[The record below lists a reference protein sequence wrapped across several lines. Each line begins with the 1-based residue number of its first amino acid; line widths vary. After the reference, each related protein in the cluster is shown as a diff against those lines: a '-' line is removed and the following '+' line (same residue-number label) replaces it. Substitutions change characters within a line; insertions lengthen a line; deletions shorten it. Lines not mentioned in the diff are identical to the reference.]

1 MRIIAVHPKFLL
13 AFLIM
18 NNSLILFNTTR
29 KTVAILVI
37 EIITIINYIL
47 PYYHY
52 SINNHIHI
60 VVPTR
65 FVLFHGESHGLSRG
79 GKPKNRITRLTE
91 IADWMDKY
99 LK

>member
-18 NNSLILFNTTR
+18 NNSLIQQE

-65 FVLFHGESHGLSRG
+65 FILFHGESHGLSRG